1 VTGFADR
8 PEELEQIFH
17 QLYDE
22 YFNDIYSFVAYSVG
36 RRQDA
41 EDLTQE
47 VFVKAYR
54 GLANFRG
61 DSELKTW
68 LFAIARNT
76 IRNWIVRKKP
86 LPITEDELLWQ
97 VPQTGDTPESL
108 LEEREAMDKLQYALN
123 QLKDSYK
130 TVIVLRGIQGFSVK
144 EVADIMDCS
153 ETKIKVTHFR
163 ALRKLRSILSADPTF
178 PIALHQLPSKEVGT

>member
-1 VTGFADR
+1 MQVHEDR
-8 PEELEQIFH
+8 SRELEQLFH
-17 QLYDE
+17 QMYDR
-22 YFNDIYSFVAYSVG
+22 YFHDVYSFVAYSVN
-36 RRQDA
+36 RSQDA

-54 GLANFRG
+54 GLAGFRG
-61 DSELKTW
+61 DSEVKTW

-97 VPQTGDTPESL
+97 LPETGHSPEEL
-108 LEEREAMDKLQYALN
+108 LEEKEAMIKLQSALG
-123 QLKDSYK
+123 QLKDTYR

-144 EVADIMDCS
+144 ETAEVMGCT
-153 ETKIKVTHFR
+153 ETKVKVTHFR
-163 ALRKLRSILSADPTF
+163 ALRKLRGLLSADPTF
-178 PIALHQLPSKEVGT
+178 PVPLHPVASKEVGT

>member
-1 VTGFADR
+1 MGEY
-8 PEELEQIFH
+8 PGELEQIFH

-54 GLANFRG
+54 GLSNFRG
-61 DSELKTW
+61 DSELRTW

-97 VPQTGDTPESL
+97 VPHTGDTPESL
-108 LEEREAMDKLQYALN
+108 LEEREAMDKLQLALN
-123 QLKDSYK
+123 QLKDSYR
-130 TVIVLRGIQGFSVK
+130 TVIVLRGIHGLSVK
-144 EVADIMDCS
+144 EVAEIMDCS

-163 ALRKLRSILSADPTF
+163 ALRKLRGLLSADPTF
-178 PIALHQLPSKEVGT
+178 PISLHQLPSKEVGT

>member
-1 VTGFADR
+1 MQKRDR
-8 PEELEQIFH
+8 SAELEEIFQ

-22 YFNDIYSFVAYSVG
+22 YFRDIYHYVAYSVS

-76 IRNWIVRKKP
+76 IRNWIARKKP
-86 LPITEDELLWQ
+86 LPVTEDELLWQ
-97 VPQTGDTPESL
+97 LPESGNRPEDH
-108 LEEREAMDKLQYALN
+108 LEEQEALEKLYVVLGR
-123 QLKDSYK
+123 LKESYRQ
-130 TVIVLRGIQGFSVK
+130 VILLRGLQGFSVK
-144 EVADIMDCS
+144 ETAEIMDCT
-153 ETKIKVTHFR
+153 ETKVKVTHFR
-163 ALRKLRSILSADPTF
+163 ALRKLRSLLQDDPTF
-178 PIALHQLPSKEVGT
+178 PIALTQLPSKEVGT